1 MCIQFFTIFVNR
13 KISILSYMSTMV
25 NNEYKLYDDPLQF
38 YNAMLADI
46 RRAKKYIYLEIFRFN
61 NDSIGIKFRD
71 ALVKK
76 SREGVEIKL
85 LLDSWGTSLP
95 SNFFSEM
102 VESGG
107 EYRYFQKIKFF
118 WDFFTKNHRRNHR
131 KLLVIDDSITY
142 IGSANLTAYSLNWRE
157 SVLRMK
163 SGMTTEFKEAFLEQ
177 YGIYNRYV
185 FEQLI
190 NIRKIT
196 GSDCEVIRDFPSLT
210 KQRVRKKY
218 LQLIKSA
225 EKKIV
230 IETPYFLPGY
240 ILRKALMDAV
250 KRGVS
255 VTIIIP
261 KNSDVRLI
269 DVLRNRYLGLLS
281 KGGVNILYF
290 TSTNLHAKLIMIDE
304 KECSVGSANF
314 DYRSFR
320 YQHEIVLAFTDK
332 SVVSQV
338 SRHIRTT
345 LLSCVDFDYEGWSN
359 RSPVQKFFEWVLL
372 PLRHL
377 L

>member
-1 MCIQFFTIFVNR
+1 
-13 KISILSYMSTMV
+13 MSTIV
-25 NNEYKLYDDPLQF
+25 NKEYKLFDDPLQF
-38 YNAMLADI
+38 FNAMLADI
-46 RRAKKYIYLEIFRFN
+46 RKAKKYIYLETFRFN
-61 NDSIGIKFRD
+61 NDLIGVKFRD
-71 ALVKK
+71 ALTKK

-95 SNFFSEM
+95 SHFFSDM
-102 VESGG
+102 VENGG
-107 EYRYFQKIKFF
+107 EFRFFQKIKFF

-131 KLLVIDDSITY
+131 KLLIIDDEITY
-142 IGSANLTAYSLNWRE
+142 VGSANLTAYSLNWRE

-163 SGMTTEFKEAFLEQ
+163 SGIAAKFKKAFLEQ
-177 YGIYNRYV
+177 YEIYNKYV
-185 FEQLI
+185 FEKLI
-190 NIRKIT
+190 NIRKIA
-196 GSDCEVIRDFPSLT
+196 SDDCEVIRDFPSLT

-240 ILRKALMDAV
+240 ILRKALIDAV

-261 KNSDVRLI
+261 KHSDVRLI

-290 TSTNLHAKLIMIDE
+290 TTNNLHAKLIMIDE

-320 YQHEIVLAFTDK
+320 YQHEIVLAFNNK

-338 SRHIRTT
+338 SRHIRIT